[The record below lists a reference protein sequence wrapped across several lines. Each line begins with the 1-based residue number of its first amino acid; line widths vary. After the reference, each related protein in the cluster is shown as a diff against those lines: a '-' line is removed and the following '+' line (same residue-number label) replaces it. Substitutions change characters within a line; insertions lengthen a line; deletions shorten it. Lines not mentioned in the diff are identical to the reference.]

1 MKIQDLLLKEVMNGD
16 GFPIHQLSLN
26 SWSISI
32 PSESTK
38 NNNKDISVV
47 VNTPSRVI
55 DEYNVTE
62 LSFRLVGTNQIQL
75 EDVFKNTEVFKLF
88 TSLRMIIDQGS
99 ADIIVA
105 IPNDINID
113 IGNKK
118 AQVYMAVLN
127 RMLTRGLLAR
137 IEKIDDPSGNQFLFA
152 LPTASRAVLI
162 DQNELIDIATKYFAE
177 KN

>member
-16 GFPIHQLSLN
+16 GFPIRQLSLN

-38 NNNKDISVV
+38 NNKDISVV

-55 DEYNVTE
+55 DEYNMTE

-88 TSLRMIIDQGS
+88 TSLRMIIEQGS

-118 AQVYMAVLN
+118 ARVYMAVLN

-162 DQNELIDIATKYFAE
+162 DQDELIDITTKYFAE

>member
-1 MKIQDLLLKEVMNGD
+1 MEIQDLLLKEVMNGD
-16 GFPIHQLSLN
+16 GFPIHQLSSN
-26 SWSISI
+26 SWSILI
-32 PSESTK
+32 PAESTK
-38 NNNKDISVV
+38 NNKDISVV

-55 DEYNVTE
+55 DGYNVTE

-75 EDVFKNTEVFKLF
+75 EDIFKNTEVFKLF
-88 TSLRMIIDQGS
+88 TSLRMIIEQGS

-118 AQVYMAVLN
+118 ARVYMAVLN

-137 IEKIDDPSGNQFLFA
+137 IEKIDDPSGHQFLLA
-152 LPTASRAVLI
+152 LPTASRAISI
-162 DQNELIDIATKYFAE
+162 DNSELTDIAVKYFSD
-177 KN
+177 KV